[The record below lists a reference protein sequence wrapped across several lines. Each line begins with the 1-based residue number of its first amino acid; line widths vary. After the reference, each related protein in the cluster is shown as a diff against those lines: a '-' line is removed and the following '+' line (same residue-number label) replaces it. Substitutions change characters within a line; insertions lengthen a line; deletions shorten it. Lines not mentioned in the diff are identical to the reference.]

1 MKKKKVEDYASAVTL
16 SRILALMYGLFL
28 VYAIGSIPMLMHNAD
43 SSTTSFT
50 IEEWGYA
57 IKDGYLPLM
66 ARHYIRNGGL

>member
-1 MKKKKVEDYASAVTL
+1 VQKNKVEGYASVVTL

-28 VYAIGSIPMLMHNAD
+28 VYAFGSIPTLMHYAD
-43 SSTTSFT
+43 SSRTSFT

-66 ARHYIRNGGL
+66 ATHYIRNGGL